1 MPLDRSTRFA
11 RQYPC
16 DRPQGLRIHHGRGH
30 ANQGFSKFKAEF
42 DKVCVTGWTLHDLR
56 RTGRTLCSRAGAY
69 PDHAE
74 LAYGHTVQGVRG
86 VYDVWQDRDEKLRVL
101 ELLSAQIELIV
112 NPQDNV
118 VALRG

>member
-1 MPLDRSTRFA
+1 MP
-11 RQYPC
+11 
-16 DRPQGLRIHHGRGH
+16 
-30 ANQGFSKFKAEF
+30 
-42 DKVCVTGWTLHDLR
+42 
-56 RTGRTLCSRAGAY
+56 
-69 PDHAE
+69 

-101 ELLSAQIELIV
+101 ELLSAQIERIV

>member
-1 MPLDRSTRFA
+1 M
-11 RQYPC
+11 
-16 DRPQGLRIHHGRGH
+16 
-30 ANQGFSKFKAEF
+30 
-42 DKVCVTGWTLHDLR
+42 TGWTLHDLL

>member
-1 MPLDRSTRFA
+1 MLSGWPTIPAETQSTRLVLNCVL
-11 RQYPC
+11 R
-16 DRPQGLRIHHGRGH
+16 RPEPDYVCSKRTGSGRAGR
-30 ANQGFSKFKAEF
+30 AQIRN
-42 DKVCVTGWTLHDLR
+42 DLR

-112 NPQDNV
+112 NP
-118 VALRG
+118 